1 MSDAANPPEAEP
13 LDPYTFG
20 PDQLCFGCGPH
31 NPDGLK
37 LRFTREGE
45 TVWTRFTPGPTLV
58 GPPGVL
64 HGGLQATIAD
74 EVAGWGLVGLRG
86 RMGFTTSMHVRYMR
100 PCRAGTEVEARA
112 KIISEEGSIV
122 TLRVT
127 LKQGGKTCCQA
138 KVSYALPSADAAEK
152 TLGVTLDPTWRHLLG
167 DDSAGER

>member
-1 MSDAANPPEAEP
+1 MTERVA

-31 NPDGLK
+31 NDEGLR
-37 LRFTREGE
+37 LRFERDGDSIVT
-45 TVWTRFTPGPTLV
+45 TFTPRPTQA

-74 EVAGWGLVGLRG
+74 EVAGWGLVGLKG

-100 PCRAGTEVEARA
+100 PVRLGIPIEARA
-112 KIISEEGSIV
+112 KIVSEEGDIV

-127 LKQGGKTCCQA
+127 LRQDGKTGCRA
-138 KVSYALPSADAAEK
+138 KVSYALVTAEAAEA
-152 TLGVTLDPTWRHLLG
+152 TLGVPMDPTWRKLLG
-167 DDSAGER
+167 